1 MAAGAAVRTS
11 QGVISLEELRNIRG
25 KVESK
30 DKNDAV
36 IISKNDLD
44 RIRDATTIKTKDQVI
59 QEKKLLEEQKTAA
72 MAKSKARKT
81 KMQELDA
88 RRTTK
93 QAPSDY

>member
-30 DKNDAV
+30 EKNDAV

-44 RIRDATTIKTKDQVI
+44 RIRDATTIKTKEMQI

-81 KMQELDA
+81 KM
-88 RRTTK
+88 
-93 QAPSDY
+93 